1 MQKIATVILCTITSL
16 FFFCSCENGYDC
28 SLENV
33 AYNRIAFYDINDY
46 GTESKYQFP
55 EVLTV
60 SLMVNGSDSIVVN
73 HIQNADI
80 LQLPMSYTNECDTVI
95 FNYGQE
101 ITDTIYVRH
110 KNIPFYISMECGTVM
125 YHRIEEVTHT
135 NNLIDSIAIEE
146 RNVNFDYNEN
156 IKLYFFN

>member
-1 MQKIATVILCTITSL
+1 
-16 FFFCSCENGYDC
+16 
-28 SLENV
+28 
-33 AYNRIAFYDINDY
+33 
-46 GTESKYQFP
+46 
-55 EVLTV
+55 
-60 SLMVNGSDSIVVN
+60 MVNGSDSIVVN